1 MTSAVHEASSSALG
15 YLFQSQWALLE
26 LLQGMEHR
34 PDGAI
39 SLELHDDVAWEEGG
53 KAVDL
58 LQVKHHLK
66 AARTLG
72 DKDDDVWRTIQSW
85 MDTHVPGD
93 AEGPWLTLVTTQ
105 KARPGSAMAAL
116 RSDGEGAD
124 VALRL
129 LNAAAA
135 ESKAKESADTRDV
148 FLKLPMAERAVFVS
162 RMRVIDSV
170 ITVDD
175 VDRTVRGKLLTALP
189 QGHEDSFMRQL
200 WAWWH
205 EQTVA
210 MLRKRMTSVSVDR
223 LLHQIS
229 RIRDDY
235 TSDRLPTLVE
245 RDAFTDEARN
255 ELADAC
261 FLHQLRW
268 VGAAR
273 QLNKAMVDYYRAYTQ
288 TVLWLEDDLVG
299 IEELERFEDNL
310 RDEWGREFD
319 WMLDGLDE
327 DATEQ
332 EQKKA
337 GATLLRWA
345 LDQTKYRVRERY
357 DEPFFAR
364 GKHHELADRGRI
376 GWHPGFEERVQNLNL
391 PRVARG

>member
-26 LLQGMEHR
+26 LLRGAEER

-39 SLELHDDVAWEEGG
+39 SVELHDDVAWDEDG

-66 AARTLG
+66 TARTLG
-72 DKDDDVWRTIQSW
+72 DKDDDVWRTIQAW

-116 RSDGEGAD
+116 RSGGEGPD

-135 ESKAKESADTRDV
+135 ESRARDSAETRLA
-148 FLKLPMAERAVFVS
+148 FLQLPMAERAVFVS

-170 ITVDD
+170 ITIDD
-175 VDRTVRGKLLTALP
+175 VDRAVRGKLLTALP

-223 LLHQIS
+223 LVHQVS

-235 TSDRLPTLVE
+235 TSERLPTLVE
-245 RDAFTDEARN
+245 REALTDEARS
-255 ELADAC
+255 ELVDAC
-261 FLHQLRW
+261 FLQQLRW

-273 QLNKAMVDYYRAYTQ
+273 QLDKAMVDYYRAYTQ

-299 IEELERFEDNL
+299 IDELERFEDNL
-310 RDEWGREFD
+310 KDEWSREFG
-319 WMLDGLDE
+319 WMLDDLGE

-332 EQKKA
+332 ERKKA
-337 GATLLRWA
+337 GVTLLRWA

-376 GWHPGFEERVQNLNL
+376 GWHPDFEERVQALNL
-391 PRVARG
+391 PGVVRG

>member
-1 MTSAVHEASSSALG
+1 MTSSTHEASSSALG

-26 LLQGMEHR
+26 LLQGAGQR

-39 SLELHDDVAWEEGG
+39 SLELHDDVAWEVDGR
-53 KAVDL
+53 AVDL

-66 AARTLG
+66 AARALG
-72 DKDDDVWRTIQSW
+72 DKDDDVWRTVQSW
-85 MDTHVPGD
+85 MDTHRPGD
-93 AEGPWLTLVTTQ
+93 ADGPWLTLVTTQ
-105 KARPGSAMAAL
+105 RARQGTAMEAL
-116 RSDGEGAD
+116 RAGRVEAD
-124 VALRL
+124 RALEL
-129 LNAAAA
+129 LSAAAA
-135 ESKAKESADTRDV
+135 ESKAQESAKTRAA
-148 FLKLPMAERAVFVS
+148 FLQLPMAERAVFVG
-162 RMRVIDSV
+162 RMRVLDGTVLIDD
-170 ITVDD
+170 IDKA
-175 VDRTVRGKLLTALP
+175 VRSELRAGLP

-223 LLHQIS
+223 LMQQVS

-245 RDAFTDEARN
+245 RDGFTEESRS

-268 VGAAR
+268 IGAAR
-273 QLNKAMVDYYRAYTQ
+273 QLDKAMVDYYRAYTQ
-288 TVLWLEDDLVG
+288 TVLWLEEDLVG
-299 IEELERFEDNL
+299 IEELERFEGNL
-310 RDEWGREFD
+310 KDEWDREFD
-319 WMLDGLDE
+319 WMLDELGDE
-327 DATEQ
+327 ASAQ
-332 EQKKA
+332 EREKA
-337 GATLLRWA
+337 GRTLLRWA

-376 GWHPGFEERVQNLNL
+376 GWHPDFEERVNNLNL
-391 PRVARG
+391 TRTVHD

>member
-15 YLFQSQWALLE
+15 YLFQSQWALLQ
-26 LLQGMEHR
+26 LLEGAEQR
-34 PDGAI
+34 PDGAV
-39 SLELHDDVAWEEGG
+39 SVELHDDVAWEESG

-66 AARTLG
+66 TARTLG

-85 MDTHVPGD
+85 MDTHLPGD
-93 AEGPWLTLVTTQ
+93 VEGPWLTLVTTQ
-105 KARPGSAMAAL
+105 QARPGTAMAAL
-116 RSDGEGAD
+116 RSGGAGP
-124 VALRL
+124 VEALRL

-135 ESKAKESADTRDV
+135 ASTAKESAKTRSA
-148 FLKLPMAERAVFVS
+148 FLGLPMAERAVFVG

-170 ITVDD
+170 LVIDEVDQA
-175 VDRTVRGKLLTALP
+175 VRQRLRTALP

-205 EQTVA
+205 EQTLA

-223 LLHQIS
+223 LVAQIS

-235 TSDRLPTLVE
+235 TSDRLPTLVQ
-245 RDAFTDEARN
+245 RDDISDDARE
-255 ELADAC
+255 ELSDAC

-268 VGAAR
+268 VGAGR
-273 QLNKAMVDYYRAYTQ
+273 QLDKAMVDYYRAYTQ
-288 TVLWLEDDLVG
+288 TVMWLEDDLVG
-299 IEELERFEDNL
+299 IEELERFEGNL

-319 WMLDGLDE
+319 WMLDELGE
-327 DATEQ
+327 GATDQ
-332 EQKKA
+332 ERERA
-337 GATLLRWA
+337 GRTLLRWA

-376 GWHPGFEERVQNLNL
+376 GWHPLFEDRLENLNL
-391 PRVARG
+391 SRATHG

>member
-26 LLQGMEHR
+26 LLQGSEQR

-39 SLELHDDVAWEEGG
+39 SLELHDDVAWDEGG

-58 LQVKHHLK
+58 LQIKHHLK
-66 AARTLG
+66 SARTLG

-85 MDTHVPGD
+85 MDTHAPGD

-105 KARPGSAMAAL
+105 AARPGTAMAAL
-116 RSDGEGAD
+116 RSGGAGAD
-124 VALRL
+124 AALRL
-129 LNAAAA
+129 LNAAAG
-135 ESKAKESADTRDV
+135 ESKARDSATTREA

-170 ITVDD
+170 AVIDD
-175 VDRTVRGKLLTALP
+175 VDRAVRSKLRAALP
-189 QGHEDSFMRQL
+189 QGHEDSFMRQV

-223 LLHQIS
+223 LVHQIS

-245 RDAFTDEARN
+245 RDDFTQDSRG
-255 ELADAC
+255 ELSDAC

-273 QLNKAMVDYYRAYTQ
+273 QLDKAMVDYYRAYTQ

-310 RDEWGREFD
+310 KDEWGREFD
-319 WMLDGLDE
+319 WMLDGLGE

-332 EQKKA
+332 ERKKA

-364 GKHHELADRGRI
+364 GKHHELADRGRV
-376 GWHPGFEERVQNLNL
+376 GWHPDFEERVQNLNL
-391 PRVARG
+391 PRAAHG

>member
-1 MTSAVHEASSSALG
+1 MTSAVHEASASALG

-26 LLQGMEHR
+26 LLQGAEQR

-39 SLELHDDVAWEEGG
+39 SLELHDDVAWDEDGT
-53 KAVDL
+53 AVDL

-66 AARTLG
+66 TARTLG

-85 MDTHVPGD
+85 MDTHAPGD

-116 RSDGEGAD
+116 RSGGEGAD
-124 VALRL
+124 AALRL
-129 LNAAAA
+129 LNASAVA
-135 ESKAKESADTRDV
+135 SKARESAATRDA
-148 FLKLPMAERAVFVS
+148 FLKLPLAERAVFVS

-170 ITVDD
+170 VTIDD
-175 VDRTVRGKLLTALP
+175 VDQAVRGKLLTALP

-200 WAWWH
+200 WSWWH

-223 LLHQIS
+223 MVHQIS

-245 RDAFTDEARN
+245 RDAFTDEARD

-273 QLNKAMVDYYRAYTQ
+273 QLDKAMVDYYRAYTQ

-310 RDEWGREFD
+310 KDEWGREFD
-319 WMLDGLDE
+319 WMLDELGE
-327 DATEQ
+327 DATDQ
-332 EQKKA
+332 ERRKA

-345 LDQTKYRVRERY
+345 LDQTRYQVRERY

-376 GWHPGFEERVQNLNL
+376 GWHPDFEERVRSLNL